1 MYELRCSYFATA
13 TAIVFDDI
21 DSGKARVLPLSKFIE
36 LVKTHGEYFHGE
48 LTCVND
54 GVTLLHQREYVV
66 GVAPISL
73 ECVWVQVAGS
83 FEVRKFECVHA
94 VYVVC

>member
-48 LTCVND
+48 NLVIQIYKADPNKCGSLDCSDFVMW
-54 GVTLLHQREYVV
+54 YVEDKV
-66 GVAPISL
+66 SL
-73 ECVWVQVAGS
+73 ES
-83 FEVRKFECVHA
+83 I
-94 VYVVC
+94 